1 MLKFYDM
8 SSRDYSSYY
17 ANRKEWSDNG
27 NGNYANVYFRI
38 DTIGF
43 DTYKGW
49 FTEEKDNSLFH
60 DEASEIIKS
69 FGIVESSGYG
79 QNNEYLYAHPNDIS
93 GIVEKSKIKAI
104 AEAINN
110 SKSMKIRWVDIY
122 EEYAI
127 ISDDDYMEI
136 LNSKR
141 EEMAK
146 YIVEKCFTK
155 RTSQFYLVRDIAKG
169 VQEKFK
175 ENRINAIEDVN
186 NFGMTHKY
194 ATDIIKQLVND
205 GYLIGVAQNG
215 YEYIRSLNKTEQ
227 KKNKVNYDS
236 MRIGV

>member
-8 SSRDYSSYY
+8 SSRDYSNYY
-17 ANRKEWSDNG
+17 ANRKDWSDNG
-27 NGNYANVYFRI
+27 NGNYAKVYFRI

-43 DTYKGW
+43 DTCKGW

-155 RTSQFYLVRDIAKG
+155 RTNLFKSRFETAINA
-169 VQEKFK
+169 QERFK
-175 ENRINAIEDVN
+175 TNRINAIEN
-186 NFGMTHKY
+186 INTPKTTFKY
-194 ATDIIKQLVND
+194 AQDVIAELVEN
-205 GYLIGVAQNG
+205 GYLIQVIENETA
-215 YEYIRSLNKTEQ
+215 YIRSLNKTEQ

>member
-1 MLKFYDM
+1 MLKFFDVSNGYFDK
-8 SSRDYSSYY
+8 
-17 ANRKEWSDNG
+17 KEWNDNG
-27 NGNYANVYFRI
+27 NGNFAKVYFRI
-38 DTIGF
+38 NTIGF
-43 DTYKGW
+43 
-49 FTEEKDNSLFH
+49 NSMNGSFENET
-60 DEASEIIKS
+60 DRNAFRSEIAEIIKS
-69 FGIVESSGYG
+69 FGIADYSIRQE
-79 QNNEYLYAHPNDIS
+79 NNEHLYAHPNDIS

-110 SKSMKIRWVDIY
+110 SKTMTIRWVDIY

-155 RTSQFYLVRDIAKG
+155 RTSQFFLVRDIAKG

-175 ENRINAIEDVN
+175 ENRINAIEDIN

-205 GYLIGVAQNG
+205 GYLIGVEQNG

-236 MRIGV
+236 MRIGA